1 MNLRKRILPLTLF
14 LFLIIALISPFNV
27 VMASTGTMRLNIK
40 MERSSGYGYQLGN
53 SSKNIWKIFDVDNDR
68 NYTIYCLKGGPGF
81 GSQNMFNTQ
90 PAVQTYTRYF
100 DMRNPES
107 IPTEYKRYY
116 SGSDYVN
123 ILPEPDSQAYKS
135 IMWILDNCF
144 ILPER
149 NSGEPASSDIT
160 TGNAKR
166 DSLIKAAKA
175 YAQESYQ
182 EARSS
187 DFDKLTDD
195 DIDVVQQLAIWYY
208 TNPDKVDPYHVDDT
222 FELWLNPSK
231 GDVTQT
237 NTYQPL
243 SERGLFTNG
252 EARAKACQGLFYYLT
267 ETPRS
272 LDYDYKNANN
282 KNQTVQINDSE
293 ATMEVSNDRY
303 IFGPYRLEKTGTASF
318 EITGKV
324 TYGTSDTVVQDV
336 KYLNEGKGQV
346 SESTKLSDMIGQKFY
361 ISVPN
366 TIDYSK
372 VKFSITG
379 KYYTTEVNY
388 WSVEAPGAKDQPV
401 VKVEEK
407 ENTFT
412 DETVFT
418 PGEFDLA
425 LRKFIIKIGNQEIK
439 TGNEYTREP
448 KISADEISKLAIR
461 QGTWNDGTTAEK
473 KHPKDPLPVKTGDIV
488 RYKIRIYNEGEIAGY
503 ATEVTDYLPDGLE
516 FIAPGSGEGQST
528 VNETYGW
535 HVDGDSK
542 IVKTS
547 YLQNMK
553 IDAFNK
559 QTIAYKDLEIECKVV
574 AKAGESDSELKNIA
588 EITAHKDEYGN
599 TTKAKDRDST
609 PNNVQRNSYGVTSQ
623 QDDDDFERLV
633 LSKVT
638 PGKYELE
645 LEKVD
650 SHDTSKK
657 LQGVGFNVTITGES
671 LSQNN
676 DYTTDGQGK
685 INITD
690 ISITKAET
698 QTITITETKAPAGYS
713 NQGAKIVITVQTSF
727 EDGGYV
733 VKSIS
738 STGTIKSGATN
749 STELKGYTA
758 ELQGSKIVVKMK
770 NYQLDLALR
779 KFITTIDGT
788 DVKNDGEST
797 FAREPKITDEEKG
810 NLAKG
815 QGKLDNGTTAFKD
828 HPKTPLQ
835 VHTGSR
841 VIYTIRVYNEG
852 EIAGYA
858 KKVTDYLPEGLK
870 FVTPGTEPGQSQI
883 NQTYG
888 WKNTNG
894 DGKTIETEHIANILI
909 DAFNGSNLDY
919 EDLKIECEVV
929 AKPGETET
937 QLKNIAEI
945 TAHSDEYG
953 DTTVK
958 DRDSVPHNVTT
969 NNYGETSQQDDDD
982 FERLVLPQAEGK
994 YEIELEKVDS
1004 QNTETKLQGVIFE
1017 VKVDGVE
1024 LNETGTYTTGT
1035 DGKISVLNIPIR
1047 KSGTQTVTIKETNAP
1062 TGYSNQEGTIT
1073 LTVTTELKDGEY
1085 VVKEISSVGTI
1096 KQGPSNSTELK
1107 GYTAELQG
1115 SKIVV
1120 QMKNYKL
1127 DLALR
1132 KFITTIDGV
1141 DVKNETEDALAREP
1155 KITDEEKGKLANRQ
1169 GKWDNGTT
1177 AEKVHPKDPLKV
1189 ETGSKVIYTIR
1200 VYNEGE
1206 IAGYAKKVTDYL
1218 PEGLKF
1224 ITPGNGEGQSQINQT
1239 YGWTNP
1245 NEDGR
1250 TIETNHIANTLIDAF
1265 NGSKLD
1271 YEDLKIECEVVAKKG
1286 ENITTLTNI
1295 AEITLHSDEHGDTTV
1310 LDRDSVPNNV
1320 NKEGYGEESQQDDD
1334 DFERLM
1340 LEKATGKY
1348 NLELEKVDGQ
1358 NLNTKLANA
1367 EFEITLPDETTNTYT
1382 TTEQG
1387 KITISDLPIT
1397 QLGEQVITI
1406 KETKAPLGYSKNI
1419 DTITVKVTPVLDEG
1433 EYVVKTI
1440 EIEENSIGS
1449 TLTEVTSGKTEL
1461 KANVV
1466 NGKIYVQMKNY
1477 QLDLAL
1483 RKFIIS
1489 IAGKELLAETTE
1501 TPEETPEPTQPVPQ
1515 SEVSE
1520 EEQLEPVINPEE
1532 VLEPKANQNAE
1543 KNAKNDVENN
1553 TEKAEPISSK
1563 ETQLKVANTPK
1574 YSREP
1579 IITDEE
1585 LEKLANGSASLDDGT
1600 TANKVHSKEPLIV
1613 ETGDKVIYIIRVY
1626 NEGKIAGYATKVT
1639 DYLPEGLKFLPES
1652 EINKEYGWTNPNG
1665 DGKTIETDHIAKT
1678 LIDAFDG
1685 KTLDYEDLK
1694 VECEVVAEAGEK
1706 DKSLKNIAEITEHS
1720 DEHGDKTVEDRDS
1733 TPDNVK
1739 KDEYE
1744 DKSQEDDDDFEELIL
1759 EKAKD
1764 GSYNLEI
1771 EKINGQ
1777 NIREK
1782 LSGAEFEVTL
1792 PDGSKQTL
1800 TTNKQGSISISNLP
1814 ITKLETQTITIRET
1828 KAPEGY
1834 SRNID
1839 TITVKVTTAI
1849 ENGKYVA
1856 KTIKIVDENSNS
1868 SSSSEGSSNK
1878 EDSVTL
1884 GSQEKDVTVGKTNI
1898 TASVNNDTITV
1909 KVNNYMLDL
1918 ALRKFITKVNDTDI
1932 TNRVPV
1938 FTKVSETEFK
1948 YEHPKDPVQVAYGNI
1963 VTYTLRIFNEGKIA
1977 GYASKVKDDLPEG
1990 LTFLPDHE
1998 TNVEYRWKMYTEEGE
2013 ETNNIEEAKYIET
2026 DYLAKENEKEE
2037 NANLLKAFDQ
2047 ETMTM
2052 PDYRDIKIA
2061 FRVSE
2066 PNTSDRIII
2075 NTAEITD
2082 DRDEHNEPV
2091 DDVDS
2096 TPDNDEPEEDDID
2109 EEKIKVQY
2117 FDLSLKKWVSESIV
2131 TYGGKTTVTKT
2142 GHTGDEN
2149 PEPPAKVEIRGS
2161 RIDKTTVKFKF
2172 VIKVTNEGEIA
2183 GYAKELIDYIPEG
2196 LKFDPKDNP
2205 LWREED
2211 GKVLTDQL
2219 KDTLLQPGESA
2230 QVEIILTWINNKN
2243 NLGEK
2248 VNWAEIY
2255 KDDNEPHSPDIDS
2268 TPGNNEK
2275 GEDDIDRAPVIL
2287 GVVTGSVPTYIGLV
2301 IIAVS
2306 VIAGGVVLI
2315 KKFVI

>member
-1 MNLRKRILPLTLF
+1 MNLMKKILPLTLF
-14 LFLIIALISPFNV
+14 LFLIITIISPFNV
-27 VMASTGTMRLNIK
+27 INASSGTMNLSIK
-40 MERSSGYGYQLGN
+40 MERSSGYGYQLAN
-53 SSKNIWKIFDVDNDR
+53 SIKNIWKIYDTGNDR

-81 GSQNMFNTQ
+81 GSNDIFNATPVPQ
-90 PAVQTYTRYF
+90 AYTHYF
-100 DMRNPES
+100 DMRHPEN
-107 IPTEYKRYY
+107 IPDEYKKYY
-116 SGSDYVN
+116 SGSGYVN
-123 ILPEPDSQAYKS
+123 ILPDPDSQAYKS

-149 NSGEPASSDIT
+149 NSGEPVSSDIT
-160 TGNAKR
+160 TGNTKR
-166 DSLIKAAKA
+166 DNLISAAKA
-175 YAQESYQ
+175 YAKQSYDD
-182 EARSS
+182 AKAS

-208 TNPDKVDPYHVDDT
+208 TNQSGEYHVNDT
-222 FELWLNPSK
+222 FELWLNTRK

-237 NTYQPL
+237 NTYRPL
-243 SERGLFTNG
+243 SERNLFTNG
-252 EARAKACQGLFYYLT
+252 EARAKACQGLFYYLI
-267 ETPRS
+267 ETPKE

-282 KNQTVQINDSE
+282 RNQTVQINDSE

-303 IFGPYRLEKTGTASF
+303 IFGPYKLEKTGIANF
-318 EITGKV
+318 ELTGKV
-324 TYGTSDTVVQDV
+324 TYGTSDTVAQDV
-336 KYLNEGKGQV
+336 KYLNEGKSQV
-346 SESTKLSDMIGQKFY
+346 PESTQLSDLIGKKFY
-361 ISVPN
+361 ISLPN

-379 KYYTTEVNY
+379 KYYTTEANY
-388 WSVEAPGAKDQPV
+388 WSVETPEAKDQPV
-401 VKVEEK
+401 VKIEEK

-425 LRKFIIKIGNQEIK
+425 LRKFITKIGSKDIQ
-439 TGNEYTREP
+439 GVDTREP
-448 KISADEISKLAIR
+448 KISTDEISKLATK
-461 QGTWNDGTTAEK
+461 QGKWDNGTTAEK
-473 KHPKDPLPVKTGDIV
+473 VHPKDPLPVKTGDIV

-516 FIAPGSGEGQST
+516 FITPGSGEGQST
-528 VNETYGW
+528 VNQTYGW
-535 HVDGDSK
+535 HVDSDAK

-547 YLQNMK
+547 YLAERK
-553 IDAFNK
+553 INAFNGQELK
-559 QTIAYKDLEIECKVV
+559 YEDLEIECKVV
-574 AKAGESDSELKNIA
+574 AKAGETDSELKNIA

-599 TTKAKDRDST
+599 TTKAKDRDSI
-609 PNNVQRNSYGVTSQ
+609 PNNVQRDTYQTTSQ

-638 PGKYELE
+638 LGKYELE

-657 LQGVGFNVTITGES
+657 LQGVEFHVAITGGN
-671 LSQNN
+671 LNQNN
-676 DYTTDGQGK
+676 DYTTDAQGK

-690 ISITKAET
+690 IQISEKET
-698 QTITITETKAPAGYS
+698 HTITITETKAPAGYS
-713 NQGAKIVITVQTSF
+713 NQEAKIVITVQTDF
-727 EDGGYV
+727 ENGGYI

-738 STGTIKSGATN
+738 STGTIKQGATN

-797 FAREPKITDEEKG
+797 FAREPKITEVEKG
-810 NLAKG
+810 KLANG
-815 QGKLDNGTTAFKD
+815 EGKWDNGTTAEKV
-828 HPKTPLQ
+828 HPKDPLQ

-870 FVTPGTEPGQSQI
+870 FIAPGTGEGQSQI

-888 WKNTNG
+888 WTNPTE
-894 DGKTIETEHIANILI
+894 DGRTIETNHIANTLI
-909 DAFNGSNLDY
+909 DAFDGSNLDY

-929 AKPGETET
+929 TKPGETET

-945 TAHSDEYG
+945 TEHSDEYG
-953 DTTVK
+953 DTTVT

-982 FERLVLPQAEGK
+982 FERL
-994 YEIELEKVDS
+994 I
-1004 QNTETKLQGVIFE
+1004 
-1017 VKVDGVE
+1017 
-1024 LNETGTYTTGT
+1024 
-1035 DGKISVLNIPIR
+1035 
-1047 KSGTQTVTIKETNAP
+1047 
-1062 TGYSNQEGTIT
+1062 
-1073 LTVTTELKDGEY
+1073 
-1085 VVKEISSVGTI
+1085 
-1096 KQGPSNSTELK
+1096 
-1107 GYTAELQG
+1107 
-1115 SKIVV
+1115 
-1120 QMKNYKL
+1120 
-1127 DLALR
+1127 
-1132 KFITTIDGV
+1132 
-1141 DVKNETEDALAREP
+1141 
-1155 KITDEEKGKLANRQ
+1155 
-1169 GKWDNGTT
+1169 
-1177 AEKVHPKDPLKV
+1177 
-1189 ETGSKVIYTIR
+1189 
-1200 VYNEGE
+1200 
-1206 IAGYAKKVTDYL
+1206 
-1218 PEGLKF
+1218 
-1224 ITPGNGEGQSQINQT
+1224 
-1239 YGWTNP
+1239 
-1245 NEDGR
+1245 
-1250 TIETNHIANTLIDAF
+1250 
-1265 NGSKLD
+1265 
-1271 YEDLKIECEVVAKKG
+1271 
-1286 ENITTLTNI
+1286 
-1295 AEITLHSDEHGDTTV
+1295 
-1310 LDRDSVPNNV
+1310 
-1320 NKEGYGEESQQDDD
+1320 
-1334 DFERLM
+1334 

-1358 NLNTKLANA
+1358 NLDKKLANA
-1367 EFEITLPDETTNTYT
+1367 EFEITLPDGTTNTYT
-1382 TTEQG
+1382 STEQG
-1387 KITISDLPIT
+1387 KITINDLPIT
-1397 QLGEQVITI
+1397 QLGEQIITI
-1406 KETKAPLGYSKNI
+1406 KETKAPSGYSKSI
-1419 DTITVKVTPVLDEG
+1419 DTITVKVTPVLEEG
-1433 EYVVKTI
+1433 EYIVKTI
-1440 EIEENSIGS
+1440 EIDENSIGN

-1477 QLDLAL
+1477 KLDLAL

-1489 IAGKELLAETTE
+1489 IAG
-1501 TPEETPEPTQPVPQ
+1501 
-1515 SEVSE
+1515 
-1520 EEQLEPVINPEE
+1520 
-1532 VLEPKANQNAE
+1532 NA
-1543 KNAKNDVENN
+1543 
-1553 TEKAEPISSK
+1553 
-1563 ETQLKVANTPK
+1563 PK

-1579 IITDEE
+1579 VITNEE
-1585 LEKLANGSASLDDGT
+1585 LEKLANGTASLDDGT

-1652 EINKEYGWTNPNG
+1652 QINKEYGWTNPNE
-1665 DGKTIETDHIAKT
+1665 DGRTIETDHIAET

-1694 VECEVVAEAGEK
+1694 VECEVVAEAGKK

-1720 DEHGDKTVEDRDS
+1720 DEHGDKTVEDIDS

-1759 EKAKD
+1759 
-1764 GSYNLEI
+1764 
-1771 EKINGQ
+1771 
-1777 NIREK
+1777 
-1782 LSGAEFEVTL
+1782 
-1792 PDGSKQTL
+1792 SK
-1800 TTNKQGSISISNLP
+1800 
-1814 ITKLETQTITIRET
+1814 
-1828 KAPEGY
+1828 
-1834 SRNID
+1834 
-1839 TITVKVTTAI
+1839 
-1849 ENGKYVA
+1849 GKF
-1856 KTIKIVDENSNS
+1856 
-1868 SSSSEGSSNK
+1868 
-1878 EDSVTL
+1878 
-1884 GSQEKDVTVGKTNI
+1884 
-1898 TASVNNDTITV
+1898 
-1909 KVNNYMLDL
+1909 DL

-1938 FTKVSETEFK
+1938 FKKLSETEFK

-1963 VTYTLRIFNEGKIA
+1963 VTYTLRIFNEGELA
-1977 GYASKVKDDLPEG
+1977 GYASKIKDDLPEG
-1990 LTFLPDHE
+1990 LTFLPDNA
-1998 TNVEYRWKMYTEEGE
+1998 TNVEYRWKMYTEEGV
-2013 ETNNIEEAKYIET
+2013 ETDNVEEAKYIET

-2096 TPDNDEPEEDDID
+2096 TPDNDEPDEDDID
-2109 EEKIKVQY
+2109 EEKVKVQY

-2230 QVEIILTWINNKN
+2230 EVEIILTWINNKN

-2268 TPGNNEK
+2268 EPGNNKPE
-2275 GEDDIDRAPVIL
+2275 EDDIDDAPVIL
-2287 GVVTGSVPTYIGLV
+2287 AVVTGSTPTYVGLV

-2306 VIAGGVVLI
+2306 ILAGGVVLI
-2315 KKFVI
+2315 RKFVI

>member
-1 MNLRKRILPLTLF
+1 MNLKKKMLSLTLLLLLLMTIF
-14 LFLIIALISPFNV
+14 SSFNV
-27 VMASTGTMRLNIK
+27 VFASQGPLELDIK
-40 MERSSGYGYQLGN
+40 MLRSSGYGYKLGN
-53 SSKNIWKIFDVDNDR
+53 SNKNIWKIYNTKNDR
-68 NYTIYCLKGGPGF
+68 NDTFYCLKGGPGF
-81 GSQNMFNTQ
+81 GSDNMFNNKSVAQ
-90 PAVQTYTRYF
+90 SYTKSF
-100 DMRNPES
+100 NMRNPEK
-107 IPTEYKRYY
+107 IPDQYKKYN
-116 SGSDYVN
+116 SGSEDVN
-123 ILPEPDSQAYKS
+123 ILPDPDSQAYKA

-144 ILPER
+144 ILPEK
-149 NSGEPASSDIT
+149 NSGEDSGSDIT
-160 TGNAKR
+160 IGNLRR
-166 DSLIKAAKA
+166 DNLIKAAKA
-175 YAQESYQ
+175 YAKDSYP
-182 EARSS
+182 EASSS

-208 TNPDKVDPYHVDDT
+208 TNPNGEYHVGET
-222 FELWLNPSK
+222 FELWLNSKK

-237 NTYQPL
+237 NTYQSL
-243 SERGLFTNG
+243 SEKGVFTNG
-252 EARAKACQGLFYYLT
+252 EARAHACQGLFYYLT
-267 ETPRS
+267 ETPED
-272 LDYDYKNANN
+272 LNYDYKSVNN
-282 KNQTVQINDSE
+282 ENQTVQINESE
-293 ATMEVSNDRY
+293 ATMEVLSNRY
-303 IFGPYRLEKTGTASF
+303 VFGPYTLEKIGTASF
-318 EITGKV
+318 ELTGKV
-324 TYGTSDTVVQDV
+324 TYGTSDTVEQDV
-336 KYLNEGKGQV
+336 KYLNENKGEVPKGTTLNDLIGK
-346 SESTKLSDMIGQKFY
+346 KFY
-361 ISVPN
+361 ISFPD

-372 VKFSITG
+372 VTFSITG
-379 KYYTTEVNY
+379 KYYTTEAYY
-388 WSVEAPGAKDQPV
+388 WSVETPKGIDQPV

-407 ENTFT
+407 GHTFT

-418 PGEFDLA
+418 PSEFDLA
-425 LRKFIIKIGNQEIK
+425 LRKFIVSINGVDVKNQDGK
-439 TGNEYTREP
+439 FTREP
-448 KISADEISKLAIR
+448 QISQEEIKKLA
-461 QGTWNDGTTAEK
+461 GEGSDKVTTAEK
-473 KHPKDPLPVKTGDIV
+473 KHPKDALPVKTGDIV

-516 FIAPGSGEGQST
+516 FITPGSGPDKSEINQ
-528 VNETYGW
+528 TYGW
-535 HVDGDSK
+535 YVGSDSK
-542 IVKTS
+542 IVKTKH
-547 YLQNMK
+547 LENVK

-559 QTIAYKDLEIECKVV
+559 QTIAYEDLEIECKVV
-574 AKAGESDSELKNIA
+574 AKAGETDSELKNIA

-599 TTKAKDRDST
+599 TTKAKDRDSI
-609 PNNVQRNSYGVTSQ
+609 PNNVQRDSYGITSQ

-650 SHDTSKK
+650 SHDASKK
-657 LQGVGFNVTITGES
+657 LQGVGFNVTITGGS
-671 LSQNN
+671 LNRN
-676 DYTTDGQGK
+676 DNYTTDGQGK
-685 INITD
+685 IKVTD
-690 ISITKAET
+690 IPISARET
-698 QTITITETKAPAGYS
+698 HTITITETKALAGYS
-713 NQGAKIVITVQTSF
+713 NQEAKIVITVETDFQ
-727 EDGGYV
+727 DGAYV
-733 VKSIS
+733 VKNIS

-758 ELQGSKIVVKMK
+758 ELQGSKIVVKMN
-770 NYQLDLALR
+770 NYKLDLALR
-779 KFITTIDGT
+779 KFITTIDGV
-788 DVKNDGEST
+788 DVKNEGEST
-797 FAREPKITDEEKG
+797 FTREPKITDEEKG

-815 QGKLDNGTTAFKD
+815 QGKLDGGTTAFKD

-835 VHTGSR
+835 VHTGSKVIYTIRVYNEGEIAGYAKKVTDYLPEGLILASQSEINSKYGWKNTNGDGRTIETDHIANILIDAFNGSNLDYEDLKIECEVVAKPGATETELKNIAEITQHSDEYGDTKVEDRDSQPHNVTTSDYGEKSKQDDDDFERLVLPPAEGKYELELEKVDSQNTETKLEGAIFEIKVDGTALNETGTYTTGTDGKISVVNIPISKAGTQTVTIKETKAPKGYSNQGGTITLTVTTELKDGEYVVKGIKAVGQSGEEQIKGFTSSLQGNKIVMQMKNYKLDLALRKFITSIDGKDVKNETGDALAREPKITEEEKGKLANGQGKLDNGTTAEKVHPKDPLQVQTGSR

-858 KKVTDYLPEGLK
+858 KKVTDYLPEGLE
-870 FVTPGTEPGQSQI
+870 FIAPG
-883 NQTYG
+883 
-888 WKNTNG
+888 
-894 DGKTIETEHIANILI
+894 
-909 DAFNGSNLDY
+909 
-919 EDLKIECEVV
+919 V
-929 AKPGETET
+929 
-937 QLKNIAEI
+937 
-945 TAHSDEYG
+945 
-953 DTTVK
+953 
-958 DRDSVPHNVTT
+958 
-969 NNYGETSQQDDDD
+969 
-982 FERLVLPQAEGK
+982 
-994 YEIELEKVDS
+994 
-1004 QNTETKLQGVIFE
+1004 
-1017 VKVDGVE
+1017 
-1024 LNETGTYTTGT
+1024 
-1035 DGKISVLNIPIR
+1035 
-1047 KSGTQTVTIKETNAP
+1047 
-1062 TGYSNQEGTIT
+1062 
-1073 LTVTTELKDGEY
+1073 
-1085 VVKEISSVGTI
+1085 
-1096 KQGPSNSTELK
+1096 
-1107 GYTAELQG
+1107 
-1115 SKIVV
+1115 
-1120 QMKNYKL
+1120 
-1127 DLALR
+1127 
-1132 KFITTIDGV
+1132 
-1141 DVKNETEDALAREP
+1141 
-1155 KITDEEKGKLANRQ
+1155 
-1169 GKWDNGTT
+1169 
-1177 AEKVHPKDPLKV
+1177 
-1189 ETGSKVIYTIR
+1189 
-1200 VYNEGE
+1200 
-1206 IAGYAKKVTDYL
+1206 
-1218 PEGLKF
+1218 
-1224 ITPGNGEGQSQINQT
+1224 GEGQSQINEQ

-1250 TIETNHIANTLIDAF
+1250 TIETDHIANTLIDAF

-1271 YEDLKIECEVVAKKG
+1271 YEDLKIECKVVAKKG
-1286 ENITTLTNI
+1286 ENVTTLTNI
-1295 AEITLHSDEHGDTTV
+1295 AEITVHSDEHGDTTV
-1310 LDRDSVPNNV
+1310 EDRDSIPNNV
-1320 NKEGYGEESQQDDD
+1320 NKEEYGEESQQDDD
-1334 DFERLM
+1334 DFERLI
-1340 LEKATGKY
+1340 LEKAIGKY
-1348 NLELEKVDGQ
+1348 NIELEKVDGQ

-1367 EFEITLPDETTNTYT
+1367 EFEIKLPDGTANTYT
-1382 TTEQG
+1382 SNEQG
-1387 KITISDLPIT
+1387 KITINDLPIK
-1397 QLGEQVITI
+1397 QLGEQTITI
-1406 KETKAPLGYSKNI
+1406 TETKAPAGYSKSV
-1419 DTITVKVTPVLDEG
+1419 DTITVKVTPILEEG

-1440 EIEENSIGS
+1440 EIQENSIGS

-1477 QLDLAL
+1477 KLDLAL

-1489 IAGKELLAETTE
+1489 IAG
-1501 TPEETPEPTQPVPQ
+1501 
-1515 SEVSE
+1515 
-1520 EEQLEPVINPEE
+1520 
-1532 VLEPKANQNAE
+1532 
-1543 KNAKNDVENN
+1543 
-1553 TEKAEPISSK
+1553 
-1563 ETQLKVANTPK
+1563 NTPK

-1579 IITDEE
+1579 VITDEE

-1665 DGKTIETDHIAKT
+1665 DGRTIETDHIAKT

-1849 ENGKYVA
+1849 EKGKYVA
-1856 KTIKIVDENSNS
+1856 KTIEIVDENSNS
-1868 SSSSEGSSNK
+1868 SSNSENS
-1878 EDSVTL
+1878 EDSFNTENSVTL
-1884 GSQEKDVTVGKTNI
+1884 GSEEKDVIVGKTNI
-1898 TASVNNDTITV
+1898 TASVNDDKIIV

-1990 LTFLPDHE
+1990 LTFLPEHE

-2061 FRVSE
+2061 FKVSE

-2082 DRDEHNEPV
+2082 DRDENNEPV

-2096 TPDNDEPEEDDID
+2096 TPDNDEPEEDDRD
-2109 EEKIKVQY
+2109 EEKVKVQY

-2131 TYGGKTTVTKT
+2131 TYNGKTTVTKT
-2142 GHTGDEN
+2142 GHTGDEK

-2196 LKFDPKDNP
+2196 LRFDPKDNP

-2268 TPGNNEK
+2268 EPGNNK
-2275 GEDDIDRAPVIL
+2275 PGEDDIDDAPVLL
-2287 GVVTGSVPTYIGLV
+2287 GVVTGSVPTYVGLV

-2306 VIAGGVVLI
+2306 IVAGGVVLI